1 VLSRH
6 YRSLAGARMS
16 GLSTVTANILSD
28 YAVRDMEM
36 AGIGSL
42 IACTREEEVN
52 ATAAREFAHLLGR
65 ANVYQLRRALS
76 EDRSNDQ
83 RKAEASHLTARAP
96 FRPAL
101 SYAEM
106 ADRVERGMT
115 VKRTKLTEEF
125 TLAHFMERYGEETV
139 LMFAIKE
146 EGSVDVLHE
155 HMRIPQTGVSVV
167 ALVHD
172 R

>member
-1 VLSRH
+1 
-6 YRSLAGARMS
+6 M
-16 GLSTVTANILSD
+16 D
-28 YAVRDMEM
+28 M

-42 IACTREEEVN
+42 IACTSEEEVN

-65 ANVYQLRRALS
+65 AHVYQLRRALS
-76 EDRSNDQ
+76 EDRSSDK
-83 RKAEASHLTARAP
+83 RKAEASHLTARPP

-106 ADRVERGMT
+106 AERVERGMT
-115 VKRTKLTEEF
+115 VKRTRLTPEF
-125 TLAHFMERYGEETV
+125 TLTHFMERYGEQTV
-139 LMFAIKE
+139 LMFAVKE
-146 EGSVDVLHE
+146 EGQVDVLHE
-155 HMRIPQTGVSVV
+155 GMKIPQTGVSVV